1 VTSGVSAK
9 VVGIRPADKH
19 ITGRIGHVK
28 RVLFMFRPSKL
39 DRGRMALLP
48 PVLILAF
55 PPLPSGRLV
64 SLARQR
70 PREVGRPLHEA
81 QAK

>member
-1 VTSGVSAK
+1 MTSGVSAK
-9 VVGIRPADKH
+9 VVGIRSADKH
-19 ITGRIGHVK
+19 ITGRIRHVK
-28 RVLFMFRPSKL
+28 RVHFMFRPSKL

-64 SLARQR
+64 LLARQR